1 MQIQI
6 RAKDFTL
13 TAGIRSHI
21 ERRLNFAMDRFTRV
35 VRGVFV
41 WVGDI
46 NGPKGGVDDKS
57 CRMAVQLRR
66 GRVVLEERAPDL
78 YVAIDR
84 AAHRATKAIARRV
97 ERANRP
103 ASPRLEAA

>member
-1 MQIQI
+1 MEIQI
-6 RAKDFTL
+6 RVKDFTL

-21 ERRLNFAMDRFTRV
+21 ERRLNFAMDRFTRA
-35 VRGVFV
+35 VRGVLV

-46 NGPKGGVDDKS
+46 NGPRGGVDDKS
-57 CRMAVQLRR
+57 CRMAIQLRR

-84 AAHRATKAIARRV
+84 AAHRASKAIAREVKR
-97 ERANRP
+97 ENWP
-103 ASPRLEAA
+103 ASPRFEAA

>member
-1 MQIQI
+1 MNIQI

-21 ERRLNFAMDRFTRV
+21 ERRLDFAMDRFTRV
-35 VRGVFV
+35 VSGVLV

-46 NGPKGGVDDKS
+46 NGPKGGDGDKS
-57 CRMAVQLRR
+57 CRMAVQLRHV
-66 GRVVLEERAPDL
+66 RVVLEERAPDL

-84 AAHRATKAIARRV
+84 AAHRASKAIAREVKRT
-97 ERANRP
+97 NRP
-103 ASPRLEAA
+103 ASPRFQAA